1 MRAIINLTIV
11 ISLILLSSCVQKSYK
26 RTVVFTVDVSQ
37 VKNVKKVGIR
47 GEKPLNWD
55 NDLEL
60 KKGKDSFYKATV
72 TFDTGYKFVECK
84 FTVNGDFELQNQDN
98 RRIDFNE
105 KRDTTFYKATFNS
118 LK

>member
-1 MRAIINLTIV
+1 MRVFINLAML

-26 RTVVFTVDVSQ
+26 RTIVFTLDVSQ
-37 VKNVKKVGIR
+37 VNNIKKVGIR

-60 KKGKDSFYKATV
+60 TKIKDSFYKATV

-84 FTVNGDFELQNQDN
+84 FTVNEEFELQNQDN

-105 KRDTTFYKATFNS
+105 IRDTTFYKASFNS